1 MMWARAFAG
10 LLAGFLVAAAVT
22 GLVAWLPPG
31 PWQSALVPSLIA
43 FIPLWML
50 AAVWAFSFRSARRAW
65 WVMSASA
72 GAGFLLLWL
81 LRLSGAV
88 H

>member
-1 MMWARAFAG
+1 MWTRAGAGLVAG
-10 LLAGFLVAAAVT
+10 LLLAAALT

-31 PWQSALVPSLIA
+31 PWSAALVPSLIA

-50 AAVWAFSFRSARRAW
+50 AAVWAFSFRTAARAW
-65 WVMSASA
+65 IVM
-72 GAGFLLLWL
+72 GACAAVGFLLLWL

-88 H
+88 Q

>member
-1 MMWARAFAG
+1 MWGRASAG
-10 LLAGFLVAAAVT
+10 IVAGFLVAAGLT

-31 PWQSALVPSLIA
+31 HWQAALVPSLIA

-50 AAVWAFSFRSARRAW
+50 AAIWAFSFRTAARAW
-65 WVMSASA
+65 ALLGASA
-72 GAGFLLLWL
+72 AGTFLLLWL

-88 H
+88 Q